1 MIIYG
6 INPIREALESQSSK
20 FERMLVARGK
30 RSLPLQK
37 VIQLARSKGVAVR
50 FESSEV
56 LQRTAST
63 RHHQQVVALLSEIG
77 YVSLEEMLRG
87 KPSLLLLADGVEDPQ
102 NLGALLRTAEAAGVE
117 GVLIPDRR
125 SSGVTPAVFRS
136 SAGAVVHLKIAR
148 IRNVVQTIEV
158 LKQRGLWIVGLDLQ
172 GRVQAEQVDVSL
184 PLVVIVGGEHRGV
197 RRLVR
202 EQCDFLV
209 SLPMKGA
216 VSSLN
221 LSVAVGILLY
231 QIVMRRGATST
242 ATSTS
247 TPVANN

>member
-6 INPIREALESQSSK
+6 INPVMEALESRWSRL
-20 FERMLVARGK
+20 ERILVARGK
-30 RSLPLQK
+30 TSPRLQK
-37 VIQLARSKGVAVR
+37 VVELARRKGVVVC
-50 FESSEV
+50 FELEQV
-56 LQRTAST
+56 LARAAST
-63 RHHQQVVALLSEIG
+63 GRHQQVVGVLSEVS
-77 YVSLEEMLRG
+77 YVPLEEVL
-87 KPSLLLLADGVEDPQ
+87 KSNPSLLLLADGVEDPH
-102 NLGALLRTAEAAGVE
+102 NLGAVLRTAEAAGVE

-125 SSGVTPAVFRS
+125 SCGVTPAVFKS

-148 IRNVVQTIEV
+148 IGNVVQTIKT

-172 GRVQAEQVDVSL
+172 GRVRPDQIDVSV

-231 QIVMRRGATST
+231 QIVMKREATATAT

-247 TPVANN
+247 SD